1 MASRFTTENVL
12 RMVFNDEDSYSDD
25 EPCCDGSDEEF
36 GLYEG
41 CGLEEDDE
49 ERANGIE
56 ERNGR
61 EQDVGDEELNGEE
74 MCVGGR
80 ELEVGENDEYDVRGE
95 DSDDEEDRSITIVK
109 GKGKHKDLE

>member
-1 MASRFTTENVL
+1 MRKNSNS
-12 RMVFNDEDSYSDD
+12 DE
-25 EPCCDGSDEEF
+25 SDEEF

-56 ERNGR
+56 ERDGR
-61 EQDVGDEELNGEE
+61 EQDVGDEELNVDGEE
-74 MCVGGR
+74 MCVEGR
-80 ELEVGENDEYDVRGE
+80 ELEVGEDDEYDVRGE
-95 DSDDEEDRSITIVK
+95 DSDDEDRSITIVK